1 MTPRNLV
8 LIIGLLSLAGCS
20 TFRSTTPKA
29 EPGTPLRECQDAAE
43 QDHTGESESEG
54 VERRRVAE
62 LEELECRVNR
72 CCEQGDGGYPPPRNE
87 GRDKPIS
94 HYSPES

>member
-43 QDHTGESESEG
+43 QDHSLVKEAAQHASVNYNNSVEDYLQALRKQYVQQCMMERGLLPPGG
-54 VERRRVAE
+54 V
-62 LEELECRVNR
+62 
-72 CCEQGDGGYPPPRNE
+72 
-87 GRDKPIS
+87 DKPK
-94 HYSPES
+94 